1 MAAPYSTDR
10 LVAFQHRDFRL
21 YWLGQLSSTVGV
33 QMQVIGIGWHVY
45 ELLREAP
52 FTATFFGHTLDVN
65 VSALGLGGL
74 GLARVLPIL
83 LLAVPGGMLADTRNR
98 RRLLLGTQALGGLI
112 AAVLAGLALA
122 GQASVPL
129 LYLATAAAGA
139 LLALE
144 SPSREAITPN
154 LVPRQ
159 HLLNAMSLY
168 TMMNTF
174 GTIAGP
180 LLAGAILARAEIGF
194 VYALA
199 ALAYAPALAALLR
212 MADPGRPGA
221 IRPAWGWA
229 GVREGFRFTR
239 RTRVIWGTLWLDFL
253 ATLLGSARTLLPIVA
268 DQLLGV
274 GAAGYAIL
282 ATAQPMGAV
291 IAGSLVS
298 LRRRIVHQGLIFLA
312 CVAVYGAATALFG
325 LSTFFALSYLLWSA
339 TGAADTVSSI
349 IRGAIRQALTP
360 DELRGRMVGVN
371 MIFFMGGPQLGE
383 VRAGLA
389 AAAFGVPFAIISG
402 GLAVVAVTAWAA
414 WRYPRL
420 RGYVGDW

>member
-1 MAAPYSTDR
+1 MAALFPTDR
-10 LVAFQHRDFRL
+10 LVALQHRNFRL
-21 YWLGQLSSTVGV
+21 FWLGQFSSTVGV
-33 QMQVIGIGWHVY
+33 QMQVIGINWHVY
-45 ELLREAP
+45 ELLRDSP
-52 FTATFFGHTLDVN
+52 FTVTVFGYTLDLN
-65 VSALGLGGL
+65 AGALGLGGL
-74 GLARVLPIL
+74 GLARLLPIL

-98 RRLLLGTQALGGLI
+98 RRLLMGTQALGGLI
-112 AAVLAGLALA
+112 AALLAGLALA
-122 GQASVPL
+122 GLASVPV
-129 LYLATAAAGA
+129 LYLAAAAAGA

-180 LLAGAILARAEIGF
+180 LLAGAILARGEIGF

-199 ALAYAPALAALLR
+199 ALTFAPALATLLR
-212 MADPGRPGA
+212 MDDPSAPAAARP
-221 IRPAWGWA
+221 RWNWA

-239 RTRVIWGTLWLDFL
+239 GARVIWGTLWLDFL

-274 GAAGYAIL
+274 GAAGYGLL
-282 ATAQPMGAV
+282 ATAQPVGAV
-291 IAGSLVS
+291 IAGTLVS
-298 LRRRIVHQGLIFLA
+298 LRRRLVHQGLIFLV
-312 CVAVYGAATALFG
+312 CIAVYGAATALFG
-325 LSTFFALSYLLWSA
+325 LSTLFALSYLLWSA

-349 IRGAIRQALTP
+349 IRGAIRQASTP

-383 VRAGLA
+383 VRAGLV
-389 AAAFGVPFAIISG
+389 AAAFGVPFAIVSG
-402 GLAVVAVTAWAA
+402 GLAVVGMTAWAA

-420 RGYVGDW
+420 RRYVGE

>member
-1 MAAPYSTDR
+1 
-10 LVAFQHRDFRL
+10 
-21 YWLGQLSSTVGV
+21 
-33 QMQVIGIGWHVY
+33 
-45 ELLREAP
+45 
-52 FTATFFGHTLDVN
+52 
-65 VSALGLGGL
+65 
-74 GLARVLPIL
+74 
-83 LLAVPGGMLADTRNR
+83 
-98 RRLLLGTQALGGLI
+98 
-112 AAVLAGLALA
+112 
-122 GQASVPL
+122 
-129 LYLATAAAGA
+129 
-139 LLALE
+139 
-144 SPSREAITPN
+144 
-154 LVPRQ
+154 
-159 HLLNAMSLY
+159 
-168 TMMNTF
+168 
-174 GTIAGP
+174 
-180 LLAGAILARAEIGF
+180 
-194 VYALA
+194 
-199 ALAYAPALAALLR
+199 
-212 MADPGRPGA
+212 
-221 IRPAWGWA
+221 
-229 GVREGFRFTR
+229 VREGFRFTR

-325 LSTFFALSYLLWSA
+325 LSTLFALSYLLWSA